1 MISIVIPSL
10 NEEKLLPDLLKQLNS
25 DGLKKKYNFEI
36 ILSDGGS
43 KDSTVELAL
52 ESCDKVIVH
61 TNHFRQTIAQGKN
74 AGAKAAEGEILI
86 FLCADCRIDNPIQFF
101 DFVRDEFISSHY
113 SAATFKF
120 DVFPEEKKWSDYIF
134 HSIYNTYVKILNF
147 VGHGMGRGECQV
159 IKRKYFEMFNGYN
172 ENLTAGEDYD
182 LYRKIK
188 RVGRLKLA
196 FNIKIFES
204 ARRYRKFGYRKV
216 ILMWLRNAL
225 NVMNLIRNQIPEWE
239 EVR

>member
-1 MISIVIPSL
+1 MKNEFIPS
-10 NEEKLLPDLLKQLNS
+10 D
-25 DGLKKKYNFEI
+25 Y
-36 ILSDGGS
+36 
-43 KDSTVELAL
+43 
-52 ESCDKVIVH
+52 C
-61 TNHFRQTIAQGKN
+61 
-74 AGAKAAEGEILI
+74 
-86 FLCADCRIDNPIQFF
+86 
-101 DFVRDEFISSHY
+101 
-113 SAATFKF
+113 AATFKF

-134 HSIYNTYVKILNF
+134 HSIYNTYVRILNF
-147 VGHGMGRGECQV
+147 IGQGMGRGECQV
-159 IKRKYFEMFNGYN
+159 IKRKYFEKFNGYN

-204 ARRYRKFGYRKV
+204 PRRYRKFGYRKV

-225 NVMNLIRNQIPEWE
+225 NVMNIIRNQVPEWE